1 MNAADCWTKTER
13 TASSPTWSFGVWSA
27 LGVAVCLLALAVPLP
42 ALALSVAPT
51 SLSFSTTPG
60 GTPPAP
66 QSITFWKG
74 NYKTKN
80 YTVSTTSP
88 WVTVTPSAGTL
99 ASEQDQVT
107 VSVNPSGLSGGNY
120 TASVVIA
127 MAGFGNSINQTT
139 IPVSLMVGGTSST
152 PSISLNP
159 STLSFSAVAG
169 GTAPTAQQINLT
181 NPSGGTLSWTTS
193 DNAAWLSLSTGS
205 GTTTTETDSI
215 SATVNLTGLAAGTYT
230 AAVTVSASGATNS
243 PQVIPVSL
251 TLTPAPAPTSNPII
265 NLSVPSL
272 TFTGTSGASNPS
284 AQSFAI
290 SNTGTG
296 TLTWTAGDNAAWL
309 SLSPASGTNTG
320 TVAATVNLA
329 GLAAGTYSGTITVSA
344 TGATSKT
351 LPVSFTV
358 NPSTTAGSASLSW
371 SANTD
376 SDLAGY
382 KVYVGTQ
389 SGVYAAPISVGQVTA
404 YQLNNLAMNTTYF
417 VSITAVDTAGN
428 ESLHSA
434 EVSKSIF

>member
-1 MNAADCWTKTER
+1 MNTVGRRTMTER
-13 TASSPTWSFGVWSA
+13 TAASPTRSCGVWRPI
-27 LGVAVCLLALAVPLP
+27 GVAVCLLALAVPLP

-60 GTPPAP
+60 GPPPAP

-74 NYKTKN
+74 GDRTKN
-80 YTVSTTSP
+80 YSVRANSS
-88 WVTVTPSAGTL
+88 WVTVTPTAGTL
-99 ASEQDQVT
+99 SSEQDQIT

-120 TASVVIA
+120 ATSVVIA
-127 MAGFGNSINQTT
+127 VEGLKGRINRTT
-139 IPVSLMVGGTSST
+139 IPVSLTVGGTSST

-159 STLSFSAVAG
+159 STLSFSGVAG
-169 GTAPTAQQINLT
+169 GSAPTAQVITLT

-193 DNAAWLSLSTGS
+193 DNASWLILSTGS

-215 SATVNLTGLAAGTYT
+215 SATVNPTGLTAGTYT
-230 AAVTVSASGATNS
+230 AAVTVSSSGAANT

-251 TLTPAPAPTSNPII
+251 TLSPAPMSSPII

-272 TFTGTSGASNPS
+272 TFTGTSVGASPS
-284 AQSFAI
+284 AQSFTI

-320 TVAATVNLA
+320 TVSAAVNLT
-329 GLAAGTYSGTITVSA
+329 GLAAGTYNGTVTVSA

-358 NPSTTAGSASLSW
+358 NPATTAGSLSLTW
-371 SANTD
+371 SANTEP
-376 SDLAGY
+376 DLAGY

-389 SGVYAAPISVGQVTA
+389 SGVYGPPIAVGPVTA
-404 YQLNNLAMNTTYF
+404 YQLNNLAKNTTYF

-428 ESLHSA
+428 ESLRSA
-434 EVSKSIF
+434 EVSKSLY

>member
-1 MNAADCWTKTER
+1 MKGRAGWATTER
-13 TASSPTWSFGVWSA
+13 TVSSATLSFGVWVSM
-27 LGVAVCLLALAVPLP
+27 GVAVCLLALAVPLP

-60 GTPPAP
+60 GTPPAS

-74 NYKTKN
+74 GDRTKS
-80 YTVSTTSP
+80 YTVSANSS
-88 WVTVTPSAGTL
+88 WITVTPTSGTL
-99 ASEQDQVT
+99 SSEQDLIT
-107 VSVNPSGLSGGNY
+107 VSVNPSGLSGGSY
-120 TASVVIA
+120 ATSVVIA
-127 MAGFGNSINQTT
+127 MEGFKGRISRTT
-139 IPVSLMVGGTSST
+139 IPVSLTVGGTSTT

-159 STLSFSAVAG
+159 SALSFSAVAG
-169 GTAPTAQQINLT
+169 GTAPAAQLITLT

-215 SATVNLTGLAAGTYT
+215 SATVNPTGLAAGSYT
-230 AAVTVSASGATNS
+230 AAITISATGAANT

-251 TLTPAPAPTSNPII
+251 MLSPAPTSSPVISLN
-265 NLSVPSL
+265 VTSL

-284 AQSFAI
+284 AQSFTI

-296 TLTWTAGDNAAWL
+296 TMTWTAGDNATWL
-309 SLSPASGTNTG
+309 TLSPASGTNTG
-320 TVAATVNLA
+320 TVAAAVNLT
-329 GLAAGTYSGTITVSA
+329 GLSAGTYSGTIIVSA

-358 NPSTTAGSASLSW
+358 NPPTTGGTISLTW
-371 SANTD
+371 SANTE

-389 SGVYAAPISVGQVTA
+389 SGVYGPPITVGNVTA
-404 YQLNNLAMNTTYF
+404 YQLNNLAMNITYF